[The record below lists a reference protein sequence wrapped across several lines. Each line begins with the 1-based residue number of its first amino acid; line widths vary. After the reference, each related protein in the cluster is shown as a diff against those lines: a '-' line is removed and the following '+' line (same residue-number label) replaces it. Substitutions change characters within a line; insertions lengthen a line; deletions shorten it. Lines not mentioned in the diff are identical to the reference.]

1 MPVALPI
8 DDVLPQLVAAVRD
21 RRTAVLVAPPG
32 AGKTT
37 RVPGALLDAGAV
49 TGEIVVLQPR
59 RLAAR
64 LAATRVASERK
75 VELGGEVGYEVRFD
89 RRSSAST
96 KIRFVTEGV
105 LTRRLL
111 SDPDLRGV
119 GAVIIDEFHER
130 HLDGDLALALVARLR
145 DKRPELAL
153 IVMSATLDAE
163 PVAKFL
169 GDAPIVRSEG
179 RTFAVSIEHE
189 VQPDDRPLGKQVAAA
204 VRRVA
209 QEKLDGDVLVFLPGS
224 GEIRRCAEDLADV
237 AALFDLAI
245 LPLHGDLT
253 VEEQDRAVGPSK
265 QRKVILSTNVAETSV
280 TIDGV
285 VCVIDSGLARIA
297 RHSPWTGL
305 PSLQIESVSRA
316 SCAQRAGRAGRTRPG
331 RVIRLYTKHDHDTRR
346 AFEVPEVS
354 RTDLAGAA
362 LELYGAGIDGLGGL
376 KWYEAPP
383 AAAATA
389 AVETLT
395 RLGAIE
401 PAKPKVEGSKVEGS
415 KVEGAVA
422 GSGTSSTSS
431 GPGTGQQLVQ
441 VVPDP
446 ATHPTIT
453 PNVEGS
459 KVDSDPATHP
469 AITPNVE
476 GSKVDSLPGLRAH
489 AIEQATR
496 LGAITGSGTSSTS
509 TGPRTGQQLVQVVP
523 DPATHPD
530 PATATSAG
538 ASRVDAR
545 ADASPSTPRVDA
557 RADASRADARAEA
570 QRTDAS
576 PSTPRVDASRVDV
589 SRVDARADASRV
601 DTPRTAQPDVA
612 RASRA
617 SGMRITPLGRRM
629 LRFPVHPRLARI
641 VCEAEVRGVA
651 REASVIAALVGA
663 RELRLEKR
671 GPRHDPRAPGITA
684 KVSAPS
690 DLIEDLDAILDARSH
705 NLRAD
710 RLRRDGLDISTA
722 HQVDKTAKQLERI
735 ARDEKAGPAND
746 DDVDRE
752 LMVAILTGFPD
763 RVGKRRAPRSPEIV
777 FAGGGSGTLA
787 PSSAVIDA
795 ELLVAVDVAE
805 TGSKGQ
811 ASKVQIRRASAI
823 EATWLLDLYLDR
835 LDERDVLEWNAQKER
850 VERVVQMTYDGLPID
865 EQRSPAPATREAAE
879 ILAKQ
884 ALAAGMGKFVD
895 VDALAQWRA
904 RMMFVA
910 KHAPQVTAP
919 TDDALA
925 SVIARAC
932 EGATSF
938 AELRQMGLLDL
949 LDAGEHKALVD
960 RLAPT
965 HLALPRRRRVAIHYE
980 LDRPPWI
987 ESRMQDFFGLAR
999 APSVGDGRVPLVL
1012 HLLAP
1017 NQRPVQVTQDLP
1029 GFWVKHYPGLRKQLM
1044 RRYPKHQWPEDPT
1057 LLIDE

>member
-1 MPVALPI
+1 VPVALPI

-37 RVPGALLDAGAV
+37 RVPGALLDAGV
-49 TGEIVVLQPR
+49 ITGEIVVLQPR

-64 LAATRVASERK
+64 LAATRVAAERK

-89 RRSSAST
+89 RRTSAHT

-119 GAVIIDEFHER
+119 GCVIIDEFHER

-145 DKRPELAL
+145 ERRPELAL
-153 IVMSATLDAE
+153 LVMSATLDAE

-179 RTFAVSIEHE
+179 RTFAIAIEHE

-209 QEKLDGDVLVFLPGS
+209 QDKLDGDVLVFLPGS

-237 AALFDLAI
+237 AALFNLAI

-285 VCVIDSGLARIA
+285 VCVIDSGLARVA

-305 PSLQIESVSRA
+305 PSLQIEPVSRA

-346 AFEVPEVS
+346 AFEVPEVA
-354 RTDLAGAA
+354 RADLSGAA
-362 LELYGAGIDGLGGL
+362 LELYGAGLSGLGAL
-376 KWYEAPP
+376 RWYEAPP
-383 AAAATA
+383 SAAASA
-389 AVETLT
+389 ADETLV

-401 PAKPKVEGSKVEGS
+401 PAKADAAKHSPTYFDE
-415 KVEGAVA
+415 
-422 GSGTSSTSS
+422 SSNTRTRSS
-431 GPGTGQQLVQ
+431 
-441 VVPDP
+441 
-446 ATHPTIT
+446 
-453 PNVEGS
+453 N
-459 KVDSDPATHP
+459 
-469 AITPNVE
+469 AIT
-476 GSKVDSLPGLRAH
+476 A
-489 AIEQATR
+489 
-496 LGAITGSGTSSTS
+496 
-509 TGPRTGQQLVQVVP
+509 
-523 DPATHPD
+523 
-530 PATATSAG
+530 
-538 ASRVDAR
+538 
-545 ADASPSTPRVDA
+545 
-557 RADASRADARAEA
+557 
-570 QRTDAS
+570 
-576 PSTPRVDASRVDV
+576 
-589 SRVDARADASRV
+589 
-601 DTPRTAQPDVA
+601 
-612 RASRA
+612 
-617 SGMRITPLGRRM
+617 LGRRM

-641 VCEAEVRGVA
+641 VCEAEQRGVA
-651 REASVIAALVGA
+651 KEACIIAALVGA
-663 RELRLEKR
+663 RELRLERR
-671 GPRHDPRAPGITA
+671 GPQGAA
-684 KVSAPS
+684 KVSSPS
-690 DLIEDLDAILDARSH
+690 DLIEDLDAILDARGH

-735 ARDEKAGPAND
+735 IDNKRPAMTDDE
-746 DDVDRE
+746 VDRE
-752 LMVAILTGFPD
+752 LLISVLTGFPD
-763 RVGKRRAPRSPEIV
+763 RVGKRRAPRSSEIV
-777 FAGGGSGTLA
+777 FAGGGGGALA
-787 PSSAVIDA
+787 PSSSVIDA
-795 ELLVAVDVAE
+795 MLMVAVDVAE
-805 TGSKGQ
+805 TGAKGGS
-811 ASKVQIRRASAI
+811 SKVQFRRASAI
-823 EATWLLDLYLDR
+823 EASWLLDLYLER
-835 LDERDVLEWNAQKER
+835 IEERDVLEWNVQRER

-865 EQRSPAPATREAAE
+865 EQRTPAPATREAAE
-879 ILAKQ
+879 LLAKQ
-884 ALAAGMGKFVD
+884 AIAAGLGKFVD
-895 VDALAQWRA
+895 GDALAQWRA
-904 RMMFVA
+904 RMTFVA
-910 KHAPQVTAP
+910 KIAPQVMAP

-925 SVIARAC
+925 EVIGRAC

-938 AELRQMGLLDL
+938 ADLRSMSLLDL
-949 LDAGEHKALVD
+949 LEAGEHRALVD
-960 RLAPT
+960 KLAPT

-980 LDRPPWI
+980 LDREPWI
-987 ESRMQDFFGLAR
+987 ASRMQDFFGLAR
-999 APSVGDGRVPLVL
+999 APAVGDGRVPLVL

-1029 GFWVKHYPGLRKQLM
+1029 GFWLKHYPGLRKQLM

-1057 LLIDE
+1057 QLIDDA